1 MEHIFV
7 GRGAPPHVVSAESVK
22 VLALEMS
29 RAPESSGK
37 ARSSRR
43 QRTNAEFVVGG
54 REDSPDPSLV
64 RRSRFERETPMQKDG
79 GLSRGSRRA
88 SGFDRHSSEDSL
100 ARMPRN
106 DSIRS
111 LQALARLMDNRSGYY
126 EDKRVTTEDISR
138 MKKSDTREYYEE
150 QNEVLDGWREVDEV
164 LESQFPMEVM
174 RRFALPQ
181 NTGTHLYNECSLSNR
196 QETIS
201 PRNMEDEDGY
211 ATDEESDSIWTHPF
225 SHNASR
231 RQRRISERAL
241 TSLSGFFNLE
251 QNALARNMTAGRSD
265 TALDSSPEHPSAFG
279 QQIRQSHDACHLDDL
294 QEEADHGESHDSATA
309 TPATEKTPLAKQ
321 KRVAVRKL
329 LHDNPAVAGTS
340 YGAVNEV
347 EHAQALRARQEVWT
361 KADRDRI
368 DLLQNVPTHQRKLN
382 TDSFVQLYINVNLLV
397 NFLLVFGKVFAVLS
411 SNSVSLMASLVDSA
425 LDLLCT
431 VVIFMTSKA
440 TAYRSWHTF
449 YKYPVGK
456 RRLEP
461 LGVLIFSVLMVIS
474 FLQVLLESVNRLW
487 MVFHNRFSPDV
498 GLPMIGIVFMLLT
511 IVIKLCMWL
520 WCRSSKNSSVRAIA
534 QDSENDVMFNIVSL
548 IFPTLDRYFG
558 WHILDP
564 IGGGLLS
571 LYIISEWI
579 ATLADTTSKLTGKVA
594 SKTDVSRCLYLV
606 SRFSLV
612 QAISGFELYHAGD
625 TMVAEVDVVLPMS
638 FQLKEAH
645 DLGEIIT
652 YCIESLS
659 GIERAYIH
667 LDYNPAGQSG
677 HIGQRG

>member
-1 MEHIFV
+1 MSGE
-7 GRGAPPHVVSAESVK
+7 PEPHDPRAKLDRHE
-22 VLALEMS
+22 AGS
-29 RAPESSGK
+29 RPARK
-37 ARSSRR
+37 A
-43 QRTNAEFVVGG
+43 RTNAEFVLGYA
-54 REDSPDPSLV
+54 EESPETS
-64 RRSRFERETPMQKDG
+64 RSRAPPEKGTSVQEGRAP
-79 GLSRGSRRA
+79 RHSRRF
-88 SGFDRHSSEDSL
+88 GRPDRNSSEDSI
-100 ARMPRN
+100 ANMPRN

-111 LQALARLMDNRSGYY
+111 LQALQHLMDHRSGYY
-126 EDKRVTTEDISR
+126 EEARKDSAALNA
-138 MKKSDTREYYEE
+138 MSNPGLREFYEE

-174 RRFALPQ
+174 RRFSVPTFSMPHFRPELF
-181 NTGTHLYNECSLSNR
+181 LSSRRNV
-196 QETIS
+196 TS
-201 PRNMEDEDGY
+201 PRQVEDDDGY

-225 SHNASR
+225 SHNSHR

-241 TSLSGFFNLE
+241 TSLSGFFNME
-251 QNALARNMTAGRSD
+251 QNALARSMASVRSD
-265 TALDSSPEHPSAFG
+265 TGPESSPERAIGFG
-279 QQIRQSHDACHLDDL
+279 QHIRQSHDASKLVDL
-294 QEEADHGESHDSATA
+294 QEEGDGAEMKDEPKPTEGTPLMANKRDKQDRSLVRQVLSANPAVTGI
-309 TPATEKTPLAKQ
+309 PATEQPENAEAALNGAAAKT
-321 KRVAVRKL
+321 R
-329 LHDNPAVAGTS
+329 DM
-340 YGAVNEV
+340 
-347 EHAQALRARQEVWT
+347 VWT
-361 KADRDRI
+361 KADRDRN
-368 DLLQNVPTHQRKLN
+368 DLLQNVPTHQRKLDS
-382 TDSFVQLYINVNLLV
+382 DSFVQMYINVNLAINFVLV
-397 NFLLVFGKVFAVLS
+397 LGKVVAVFS

-440 TAYRSWHTF
+440 TAYRSWNTF

-461 LGVLIFSVLMVIS
+461 LGVLIFSVLMVVS
-474 FLQVLLESVNRLW
+474 FLQVLLESINRLLTV
-487 MVFHNRFSPDV
+487 MHHKYGTDS
-498 GLPMIGIVFMLLT
+498 GLPPIGIFFMVLT
-511 IVIKLCMWL
+511 IVIKSVMWV
-520 WCRSSKNSSVRAIA
+520 WCRHSKNSSVRAIA
-534 QDSENDVMFNIVSL
+534 QDSENDVMFNIFSL
-548 IFPTLDRYFG
+548 VFPMLDKYLG
-558 WHILDP
+558 WHVLDP

-571 LYIISEWI
+571 LYIISEWV

-594 SKTDVSRCLYLV
+594 SAQDVSRCLYLV

-625 TMVAEVDVVLPMS
+625 TMVAEVDVVLPLS